1 MREITCFTVVV
12 GSGCAG
18 LNAADWLAALGAEDV
33 LLVTENM
40 RYGTSRNTGSDKQ
53 TYYKLS
59 LAGGE
64 SDSVEDMART
74 LHREDVDGD
83 LALCEAAGSAR
94 AFCKLERDSFL
105 LCLALCESVLRRRHS
120 FILCLLGR
128 ELFGH
133 HGDRSARTCLGAH
146 TAACAFIH
154 IDNTVL
160 CVGRS
165 CRTDIET
172 ETILRTETEIS
183 YRISFSHGHA
193 LLSVTRSN
201 FQAGTL
207 QTGHISGG
215 ASPT

>member
-1 MREITCFTVVV
+1 MREITCLTAVV

-83 LALCEAAGSAR
+83 LALCEAAGSAQG
-94 AFCKLERDSFL
+94 FFKL
-105 LCLALCESVLRRRHS
+105 VQ
-120 FILCLLGR
+120 LGK
-128 ELFGH
+128 
-133 HGDRSARTCLGAH
+133 C
-146 TAACAFIH
+146 
-154 IDNTVL
+154 
-160 CVGRS
+160 
-165 CRTDIET
+165 
-172 ETILRTETEIS
+172 
-183 YRISFSHGHA
+183 
-193 LLSVTRSN
+193 
-201 FQAGTL
+201 
-207 QTGHISGG
+207 
-215 ASPT
+215 